1 MRCGPCAGNQ
11 VGLTGL
17 MRNWGAMSK
26 QCQRIPSIVFV
37 RAVIL
42 FGVVGPAQHAKAAV
56 DSVQDAKTIG
66 AHASEALE
74 LTDDAREANASRLD
88 VFEYLGC
95 GDEKLG
101 SVVKNSQWFQHQCA
115 GTGGVRREA
124 LSWRSP
130 IRPRAGNHLGEPA
143 TDGGLGIDV
152 SVIVTGM
159 QA

>member
-1 MRCGPCAGNQ
+1 MTLERRMPRGWTCSNTSVAE
-11 VGLTGL
+11 T
-17 MRNWGAMSK
+17 RNSVLRSK
-26 QCQRIPSIVFV
+26 
-37 RAVIL
+37 
-42 FGVVGPAQHAKAAV
+42 
-56 DSVQDAKTIG
+56 DS
-66 AHASEALE
+66 
-74 LTDDAREANASRLD
+74 R
-88 VFEYLGC
+88 
-95 GDEKLG
+95 
-101 SVVKNSQWFQHQCA
+101 WFQHHCA